1 MLKLGIDSD
10 NEETYTANG
19 SSIKKT
25 QHIAAEIALKNT
37 KFKMPIKRVKLL
49 EEQSANNDFSLLTNT
64 NEANND
70 SNINKRNKTKN
81 STTNR
86 NFYKFFFKFD

>member
-1 MLKLGIDSD
+1 MLKLGIDTD

-37 KFKMPIKRVKLL
+37 KFKMPIKRVKLM
-49 EEQSANNDFSLLTNT
+49 EEQSANSGFSLLNNT
-64 NEANND
+64 NEANSD
-70 SNINKRNKTKN
+70 PNISKRNKTKN

-86 NFYKFFFKFD
+86 NFEIFLLKI